1 MTLPFNVNA
10 TGKLQPHLVLEF
22 SQLIGQCFAL
32 GSMTLTFNKN
42 YWIYIVPNY
51 QRMQG
56 AYKKK
61 RKTKTMV
68 TTSYRLEN
76 R

>member
-51 QRMQG
+51 V
-56 AYKKK
+56 K
-61 RKTKTMV
+61 
-68 TTSYRLEN
+68 
-76 R
+76 